1 MVVLRRGAGTRRSPA
16 AAMDV
21 SSEFLS
27 LQPGGRRTSR
37 ERAAPAD
44 YSSGS
49 IECFNGHCLRSMRK
63 SILRCSDSSFEES
76 MAILSE
82 NVNRGHFSRQLTKLK
97 SDRKKE
103 YNAVTRTLR
112 TRDDAK
118 TARRVHGENGGLE
131 LRRSCRVRRS
141 RYPTTNSSV
150 LFDKFITNTAEVV
163 LQKMDEIE
171 QIRRCRRRRWE
182 DVEEKL
188 GIFTC
193 VKPDFER
200 TAKPSNPDEIVVQT
214 SGESENKENDGE
226 DIPKRY
232 NLRQRK
238 PVERYQAPLEI
249 KPKEQERTYPDQ
261 PPSVRQ
267 KETLENSGSQKS
279 CDRRRTRRRRG
290 ASTSDSTPSCSSP
303 SLDSTCDTDES
314 GESSEDSE
322 STSTRR
328 DFPVKLQKRDLKRV
342 QRDQKKVGGS
352 QGDQMQ
358 IDSALG
364 FDNVGGLSEHIAALK
379 EMVIFPLLYPE
390 VFERFNIQPPRG
402 CLFYGPPGTGKTLV
416 ARALASECSRGDR
429 KISFF
434 MRKASDCMR
443 KYVGESERQLHS
455 LFEQAY
461 QMRPSIIF
469 FDEIDGLAP
478 VRSSKQDYIH
488 SSIVSTLLTL
498 MDGIDNRGEIVV
510 IGATNRL
517 DSIDP
522 ALRRPGRFDR
532 EFLFNLPNKE
542 ARQEIFKIH
551 TRDWIPKPP
560 DMLLDELAEK
570 CIGYCGADIKSLC
583 VEAALCSLR
592 RCYPQIYASREK
604 LQLDVNSIKIKAK
617 DFFMALKKVVP
628 ASNRIMASPG
638 QALSPI
644 FKPLFENS
652 VANILQAVQ
661 KIFPHAQLA
670 LKKDRQQDHLN
681 PILQDDIF
689 DSDDDASPDSGDELT
704 DKMPDRPE
712 EKFLRSSRSAFCEPT
727 SCRPHLLIVGK
738 AGYGQVSYVAPAVL
752 HALEKFPVHTL
763 DLPILFTGVAPPEEI
778 CGQLIRNAQKTAPS
792 IIYVPDI
799 HLWWD
804 NVGPALKLTFLT
816 LLQNIPAF
824 SPVLLLATSDVCH
837 SDLPEEIQKLFIKE
851 FGEVYNIELP
861 GKEERTNFFEDII
874 LNQTAKPPIK
884 KAVHRTLEVLPVAPP
899 PEPQEPPEEDVGLLE
914 EEEEDTLRELRI
926 FLRDVTQRLATDR
939 RFKEFTKPIDPQKVP
954 DYATRIKE
962 PMDLSTVLTK
972 IDSRQYLT
980 AGDFLKDIDLICNN
994 ALEYHPDQR
1003 PAGRHR
1009 AYTLQDTAYSMV
1021 RNEMDAEFRRLCDE
1035 IKESREKRG
1044 RTSPVRAP
1052 CNDSEPPQQNPAT
1065 EYNKP
1070 DQDSNANAKMRAAPV
1085 DASTPLPNG
1094 VSERKRRR
1102 NKCAR
1107 AVAKRRRSFQC
1118 NKENRVPIDD
1128 QNDSGEEEF
1137 LEKHVSGIYHTKHGA
1152 EKESAKLAG
1161 YSAQRWETLDSEE
1174 ESSNDSWTLQMT
1186 PTQRSRVEQQQMSV
1200 ENNVEASTEPDH
1212 VVIVDRYELKK
1223 LFHAVIELT
1232 KGFDIFH
1239 LEKVYGMINQCI
1251 YKHRED
1257 YDKTGLV
1264 EMISELSELSR
1275 NLCEASMVQV
1285 RCSQYILDI
1294 QSSDSR
1300 SLNPFVL
1307 ELLVLENR

>member
-1 MVVLRRGAGTRRSPA
+1 MVVLRRNAGSRRPPL

-63 SILRCSDSSFEES
+63 SILRCSGSNFEES

-82 NVNRGHFSRQLTKLK
+82 NVNRGHFSRQLTKPK
-97 SDRKKE
+97 SNRKKE

-112 TRDDAK
+112 TRADVK
-118 TARRVHGENGGLE
+118 TARRVRGENGDLE

-141 RYPTTNSSV
+141 RYPTTNSSI
-150 LFDKFITNTAEVV
+150 LFDKLITNTAEVV
-163 LQKMDEIE
+163 LQKMDEME
-171 QIRRCRRRRWE
+171 QIRRYQRRHWE
-182 DVEEKL
+182 DVEENL
-188 GIFTC
+188 DIFTC
-193 VKPDFER
+193 VNPDCQR
-200 TAKPSNPDEIVVQT
+200 TAKPGSPDEIVVQT
-214 SGESENKENDGE
+214 SGENENKENDGE
-226 DIPKRY
+226 DIPRRY

-238 PVERYQAPLEI
+238 PVDRYQAPLET

-267 KETLENSGSQKS
+267 KESLENAGSQKS
-279 CDRRRTRRRRG
+279 CCRGRTRRRR
-290 ASTSDSTPSCSSP
+290 ASPSSDSTTSCSSL
-303 SLDSTCDTDES
+303 SLDSTCDTEES
-314 GESSEDSE
+314 GESSEDNE
-322 STSTRR
+322 STSSRR
-328 DFPVKLQKRDLKRV
+328 TLPVKLQKHDLKRV
-342 QRDQKKVGGS
+342 QRDQKEVGGS
-352 QGDQMQ
+352 QGDPMQ
-358 IDSALG
+358 VDSAIG
-364 FDNVGGLSEHIAALK
+364 FDNVGGLSEHITALK

-390 VFERFNIQPPRG
+390 VFERLNIQPPRG

-416 ARALASECSRGDR
+416 ARALASECSQGDR
-429 KISFF
+429 KITFF
-434 MRKASDCMR
+434 MRKASDCLR
-443 KYVGESERQLHS
+443 KYVGESERQLRS

-478 VRSSKQDYIH
+478 VRSSKQDHIY
-488 SSIVSTLLTL
+488 SSMVSTLLTL

-517 DSIDP
+517 DSVDP

-542 ARQEIFKIH
+542 ARKEIFKIH
-551 TRDWIPKPP
+551 TCDWIPKPP
-560 DMLLDELAEK
+560 DKLLDELAEK

-583 VEAALCSLR
+583 AEAALCCLR

-628 ASNRIMASPG
+628 ASNRIVASPG
-638 QALSPI
+638 QALPRI
-644 FKPLFENS
+644 FKPLFENT

-670 LKKDRQQDHLN
+670 LKKDRQQDNLN
-681 PILQDDIF
+681 PILQDDIL
-689 DSDDDASPDSGDELT
+689 DSDDDASSVSGDELT
-704 DKMPDRPE
+704 DKMPDGR
-712 EKFLRSSRSAFCEPT
+712 EKKYLSSSRSAFCKPT
-727 SCRPHLLIVGK
+727 SCRPHLLIAGK
-738 AGYGQVSYVAPAVL
+738 AGYGQVSYLAPAVL

-763 DLPILFTGVAPPEEI
+763 DLSNLLTNVAPPEEI

-851 FGEVYNIELP
+851 FGEVCDIKLP
-861 GKEERTNFFEDII
+861 GKEERANFFEDII
-874 LNQTAKPPIK
+874 LNQTARPPVK
-884 KAVHRTLEVLPVAPP
+884 KAVHRTLEVLPVPSS
-899 PEPQEPPEEDVGLLE
+899 PEPQEPPEEEVGLLE

-926 FLRDVTQRLATDR
+926 FLRDVTQRLAADR
-939 RFKEFTKPIDPQKVP
+939 RFKEFTKPIDPLKVP
-954 DYATRIKE
+954 DFATRIKE

-994 ALEYHPDQR
+994 ALKCHLDQR
-1003 PAGRHR
+1003 RAVRHR
-1009 AYTLQDTAYSMV
+1009 AYALQDTAYSMV
-1021 RNEMDAEFRRLCDE
+1021 RNEMDAEFRRLCEE
-1035 IKESREKRG
+1035 IKESLEKRG
-1044 RTSPVRAP
+1044 RISPARAP
-1052 CNDSEPPQQNPAT
+1052 RNDSEPPQQNPAT

-1070 DQDSNANAKMRAAPV
+1070 DQYGNENAKTTAVPV
-1085 DASTPLPNG
+1085 DASTPLSNG
-1094 VSERKRRR
+1094 ASERKRRR
-1102 NKCAR
+1102 NESAH
-1107 AVAKRRRSFQC
+1107 AAAKRRRCFQFD
-1118 NKENRVPIDD
+1118 KENRVPTDD
-1128 QNDSGEEEF
+1128 QTDSGEEEF
-1137 LEKHVSGIYHTKHGA
+1137 LENHVSGTYQAELNA
-1152 EKESAKLAG
+1152 EKESAKLPE
-1161 YSAQRWETLDSEE
+1161 YSALRWETLASEKR
-1174 ESSNDSWTLQMT
+1174 SLNDRWTLQMT
-1186 PTQRSRVEQQQMSV
+1186 PTGCCWVEQERMSD
-1200 ENNVEASTEPDH
+1200 ENNVEVSTEPDY
-1212 VVIVDRYELKK
+1212 VVIVDRCELKE
-1223 LFHAVIELT
+1223 LFHAVVELT
-1232 KGFDIFH
+1232 QGFDIFY
-1239 LEKVYGMINQCI
+1239 LEKVYGIIKQCI

-1257 YDKTGLV
+1257 YDKTNLV
-1264 EMISELSELSR
+1264 EEIKKEI
-1275 NLCEASMVQV
+1275 AVF
-1285 RCSQYILDI
+1285 
-1294 QSSDSR
+1294 QSYK
-1300 SLNPFVL
+1300 
-1307 ELLVLENR
+1307 

>member
-1 MVVLRRGAGTRRSPA
+1 MVVLRRSAGSRRPPL

-44 YSSGS
+44 YSAGS

-63 SILRCSDSSFEES
+63 SMLRCSGSSFEES

-82 NVNRGHFSRQLTKLK
+82 NVNRGHFSRQLTEPK

-112 TRDDAK
+112 TRADVK
-118 TARRVHGENGGLE
+118 SARQVCGENGDLE

-141 RYPTTNSSV
+141 RYPTTNSSI
-150 LFDKFITNTAEVV
+150 LFDKLITNTAEVV
-163 LQKMDEIE
+163 LQKIDEME
-171 QIRRCRRRRWE
+171 QIRRYQRRRWE
-182 DVEEKL
+182 DEENL
-188 GIFTC
+188 DIFTC
-193 VKPDFER
+193 VNPDFQR
-200 TAKPSNPDEIVVQT
+200 TAKPGSPDEIVVQT
-214 SGESENKENDGE
+214 SGENENKENDGE

-238 PVERYQAPLEI
+238 PAERYQAPLEI

-267 KETLENSGSQKS
+267 KESLENAGSQKS
-279 CDRRRTRRRRG
+279 CYRGRTRRRR
-290 ASTSDSTPSCSSP
+290 AAPSSDSTTSCSSL
-303 SLDSTCDTDES
+303 SLGSTCDTEES
-314 GESSEDSE
+314 GESSEDNE
-322 STSTRR
+322 STSSRR
-328 DFPVKLQKRDLKRV
+328 TIPVQLQKHDLKRV

-352 QGDQMQ
+352 QGDPMQ
-358 IDSALG
+358 IDSAIG
-364 FDNVGGLSEHIAALK
+364 FDNVGGLSEHITALK

-390 VFERFNIQPPRG
+390 VFERLNIQPPRG

-416 ARALASECSRGDR
+416 ARALASECSQGDR

-434 MRKASDCMR
+434 MRKASDCLR
-443 KYVGESERQLHS
+443 KYVGESERQLRS

-478 VRSSKQDYIH
+478 VRSSKQDHVY

-542 ARQEIFKIH
+542 ARKEIFKIH
-551 TRDWIPKPP
+551 TCDWIPKPA
-560 DMLLDELAEK
+560 DKLLDELAEK
-570 CIGYCGADIKSLC
+570 CID
-583 VEAALCSLR
+583 
-592 RCYPQIYASREK
+592 
-604 LQLDVNSIKIKAK
+604 N
-617 DFFMALKKVVP
+617 
-628 ASNRIMASPG
+628 
-638 QALSPI
+638 
-644 FKPLFENS
+644 
-652 VANILQAVQ
+652 
-661 KIFPHAQLA
+661 
-670 LKKDRQQDHLN
+670 LN
-681 PILQDDIF
+681 PVLQDDIL
-689 DSDDDASPDSGDELT
+689 DSDDDTSSVSGDELT

-712 EKFLRSSRSAFCEPT
+712 KKYLCSSRSAFCEPT
-727 SCRPHLLIVGK
+727 SCRPHLLIAGK
-738 AGYGQVSYVAPAVL
+738 AGYGQVSYLAPAVL

-763 DLPILFTGVAPPEEI
+763 DLSNLFTNVAPPEEI

-851 FGEVYNIELP
+851 FGEVCNIKLP
-861 GKEERTNFFEDII
+861 GKEERANFFEDII
-874 LNQTAKPPIK
+874 LNQTARPPVK
-884 KAVHRTLEVLPVAPP
+884 KAVRQTFEVLPVASS
-899 PEPQEPPEEDVGLLE
+899 PEPQEPPEEEVGLLE

-926 FLRDVTQRLATDR
+926 FLRDVTQKLATDR
-939 RFKEFTKPIDPQKVP
+939 RFKEFTKPVDPAKVP

-994 ALEYHPDQR
+994 ALKYHPDQR
-1003 PAGRHR
+1003 RADRHR
-1009 AYTLQDTAYSMV
+1009 AYALQDTAYSMV
-1021 RNEMDAEFRRLCDE
+1021 RNEMDAEFRQLCEE

-1044 RTSPVRAP
+1044 RTSPARAP
-1052 CNDSEPPQQNPAT
+1052 CNDSKPPQQNPAT

-1070 DQDSNANAKMRAAPV
+1070 DRESNENAKTTAVPV
-1085 DASTPLPNG
+1085 DASTPLSNG
-1094 VSERKRRR
+1094 ASERKRRR
-1102 NKCAR
+1102 SKSKYA
-1107 AVAKRRRSFQC
+1107 AAKRRKSFQFD
-1118 NKENRVPIDD
+1118 KENRVPTDD
-1128 QNDSGEEEF
+1128 QTDSSEEEF
-1137 LEKHVSGIYHTKHGA
+1137 LEKRVSGIYQAELNA
-1152 EKESAKLAG
+1152 EKESAKLPE
-1161 YSAQRWETLDSEE
+1161 YSTLRWETLASEKQ
-1174 ESSNDSWTLQMT
+1174 SSNDPWTLQMT
-1186 PTQRSRVEQQQMSV
+1186 PTGCSWVERKQMSV
-1200 ENNVEASTEPDH
+1200 EKNVEVSPEPDH
-1212 VVIVDRYELKK
+1212 AVIVDRYELKK
-1223 LFHAVIELT
+1223 LLHAVVELT
-1232 KGFDIFH
+1232 KGFDIFY
-1239 LEKVYGMINQCI
+1239 LEKVYGIINQCI

-1257 YDKTGLV
+1257 YDKTNLV
-1264 EMISELSELSR
+1264 EEIKKEI
-1275 NLCEASMVQV
+1275 AVF
-1285 RCSQYILDI
+1285 
-1294 QSSDSR
+1294 QSYK
-1300 SLNPFVL
+1300 
-1307 ELLVLENR
+1307 